1 MIDVM
6 RELNEWIDEIPPI
19 VQQSRFGNRAFRIWF
34 DRLCKVD
41 LPRALKGRNRTV
53 WWSALW
59 EQRTWGPAGS

>member
-41 LPRALKGRNRTV
+41 LPRR
-53 WWSALW
+53 
-59 EQRTWGPAGS
+59 